1 MPTRNLV
8 SILLALIVGLIC
20 YQTAQR
26 QRYASTIGSAMSLVE
41 ERALEPRTRQELF
54 YAAMDGMMRSLD
66 EHSAFIDP
74 DRLPA
79 LNERLDQEFGGVGI
93 VVERNPN
100 TQEIRVLTPML
111 GSPAAEAGI
120 RSGDVILSID
130 DVPVEGLT
138 VSDMVTRIRGPRGTS
153 VKLELRPDGSSE
165 ERTVSLERRLIPVE
179 SVVGDRRNPDGSWD
193 FTLEQR
199 PATGFLRIKEFGDK
213 TSDEVA
219 AAIVDNP
226 FHATGE
232 DKQVHTHFL
241 ECQPPREWFA
251 ALIADQAPRGRERLA
266 PGDRALYIDFVDG
279 VAGSKLT
286 VAFIA
291 KRLGCRGTARN
302 MRSLA
307 RILEKMDA

>member
-219 AAIVDNP
+219 AAIALLPPDIDSLIIDLRDNSGGLLESAVELCDQ
-226 FHATGE
+226 FLDEGE
-232 DKQVHTHFL
+232 IVRIKRRDGEL
-241 ECQPPREWFA
+241 
-251 ALIADQAPRGRERLA
+251 
-266 PGDRALYIDFVDG
+266 DRAPY
-279 VAGSKLT
+279 VAT
-286 VAFIA
+286 P
-291 KRLGCRGTARN
+291 GTIIPSSIR
-302 MRSLA
+302 MVVLFQ
-307 RILEKMDA
+307 